1 MSAFL
6 KWTAGILAV
15 LAFQAWPYYSLYQ
28 LARGIGNGDA
38 VAINRLVDWDS
49 VRPSVKAQAQVLMR
63 AMAGSQRGNTAYA
76 PMDNTPMGNVLLG
89 GALLGGALPG
99 GALPGNMSASTAVN
113 TFIDTA
119 LTPEGITKM
128 MGELRSRVPEAAR
141 NMQPAG
147 MPMLSSRD
155 LEKLLG
161 YVKYA
166 FFGSPIHFRLA
177 IGTGNRSEPTALSIT
192 MTLGGKGWQV
202 TDVQVPVLN
211 TFASAQLDPA
221 RAIRTPAAAR

>member
-15 LAFQAWPYYSLYQ
+15 LAFLAWPYYSLYQ

-63 AMAGSQRGNTAYA
+63 AMAASQRGNTAYA

-89 GALLGGALPG
+89 GALMG
-99 GALPGNMSASTAVN
+99 GALPGNISSSTAVN

-166 FFGSPIHFRLA
+166 FFVSPIHFRLA